1 MGCTVAKNVSPTP
14 GGAQQATTIT
24 DQAGESASALAAR
37 KTEEDEE
44 RQRLSQEAAATIEKQ
59 VATLLKI
66 KENNQENIA
75 AVVFDVDYFNS
86 LDESLKLRLL
96 KCVKSGIENPD
107 STVGCYACQPDDY
120 DTFKPFFAK
129 VLERYHNVDLSA
141 KKHVNNW
148 SLDSVDGLPADGK
161 LDLTKLGLPA
171 LSIRVRTG
179 RNLKRFPLPGSMTK
193 QDRIDMEKAMGK
205 VMDQLISMPQYGGRY
220 VSITPGHP
228 NFINEAEYQEL
239 VDAHIMFKSM
249 AADKFL
255 VEAGISGDWP
265 HGRGCYISN
274 DKGFIIWVGEEDHLR
289 IMCMGKGTI
298 LNDVFDRLKVAID
311 IVEDLIEGGCAKSDE
326 FGVVTSCPTNVGTA
340 MRASVHIQ
348 LPKLTADGTDAKA
361 KAICKPLGLSVR
373 GLGGEHTA
381 IGADGTVDISPS
393 ARFCISEAEI
403 IAALYKGIELV
414 KKKED
419 EESKQIAQEA
429 KVAAE
434 VVSKW
439 QQITKTE
446 EKLAAKAVNK
456 WQEFSMQKQVA
467 TILKIKEA
475 NPENIAAV
483 VFDVD
488 YFNSLNKSQ
497 KVRLLK
503 CVKSGIKNP
512 DSTVGCYACQPDDY
526 DIFKPFFAKVLE
538 RYHNVDLSAKKH
550 VNNWSLDSVD
560 GLPADGKL
568 DLTKLGLPALS
579 IRVRTG
585 RNLKRFPL
593 PGSMTKQDRIDME
606 KAMGKVMDQLIS
618 MPQYGGRYVSITP
631 GHPNFINEAEYQE
644 LVDAHIMFKS
654 MAADKFLVEAGISG
668 DWPHGRGC
676 YISNDKGF
684 IIWVGE
690 EDHLRI
696 MCMGKGT
703 ILNDVFDRLKVAID
717 IVEDLIEGGCAKS
730 DEFGVVTSC
739 PTNVGTAMR
748 ASVHIQLPKL
758 TADGTDAKA
767 KAICKPLGLSVRGL
781 GGEHTAIGA
790 DGTVDIS
797 PSARFCISEAEIIA
811 ALYKGIELVKKKEDE
826 ESK

>member
-14 GGAQQATTIT
+14 GGVQQATTIT

-66 KENNQENIA
+66 KENNPENIA

-265 HGRGCYISN
+265 HGRGCYVSN

-419 EESKQIAQEA
+419 EESK
-429 KVAAE
+429 
-434 VVSKW
+434 
-439 QQITKTE
+439 
-446 EKLAAKAVNK
+446 
-456 WQEFSMQKQVA
+456 
-467 TILKIKEA
+467 
-475 NPENIAAV
+475 
-483 VFDVD
+483 
-488 YFNSLNKSQ
+488 
-497 KVRLLK
+497 
-503 CVKSGIKNP
+503 
-512 DSTVGCYACQPDDY
+512 
-526 DIFKPFFAKVLE
+526 
-538 RYHNVDLSAKKH
+538 
-550 VNNWSLDSVD
+550 
-560 GLPADGKL
+560 
-568 DLTKLGLPALS
+568 
-579 IRVRTG
+579 
-585 RNLKRFPL
+585 
-593 PGSMTKQDRIDME
+593 
-606 KAMGKVMDQLIS
+606 
-618 MPQYGGRYVSITP
+618 
-631 GHPNFINEAEYQE
+631 
-644 LVDAHIMFKS
+644 
-654 MAADKFLVEAGISG
+654 
-668 DWPHGRGC
+668 
-676 YISNDKGF
+676 
-684 IIWVGE
+684 
-690 EDHLRI
+690 
-696 MCMGKGT
+696 
-703 ILNDVFDRLKVAID
+703 
-717 IVEDLIEGGCAKS
+717 
-730 DEFGVVTSC
+730 
-739 PTNVGTAMR
+739 
-748 ASVHIQLPKL
+748 
-758 TADGTDAKA
+758 
-767 KAICKPLGLSVRGL
+767 
-781 GGEHTAIGA
+781 
-790 DGTVDIS
+790 
-797 PSARFCISEAEIIA
+797 
-811 ALYKGIELVKKKEDE
+811 
-826 ESK
+826 